1 MPFPVEIVSSHQ
13 DLSDWIVVG
22 AAVVQAV
29 GSVAAIVAA
38 VFLARHD
45 RLEGQRLAAQGRVS
59 ALAAIMSKAEE
70 TIRKPYTAL
79 SEEGSEAYARIFGAQ
94 YADTLRQLDRC
105 LNILR
110 AVPAYELGNWDLAS
124 AVVEME
130 EALTIGRDA
139 LEQVRADNQGLKMYP
154 AYGKPQL
161 GPLERPVNLAAEAT
175 ARIHQ
180 AAHRLSASAKAKGM
194 KITPAYVGK
203 MDTAL

>member
-1 MPFPVEIVSSHQ
+1 MPFPIEIVSSRQ

-29 GSVAAIVAA
+29 GSVAAIIAA
-38 VFLARHD
+38 VLLARHD
-45 RLEGQRLAAQGRVS
+45 RLEGLRLAAQGKVS

-110 AVPAYELGNWDLAS
+110 AVPVYELGNWDLAS

-130 EALTIGRDA
+130 EALTIGREA

-154 AYGKPQL
+154 AYGKLQL
-161 GPLERPVNLAAEAT
+161 GPLERPVNLAAEAN
-175 ARIHQ
+175 ARVHQ
-180 AAHRLSASAKAKGM
+180 AAHRLAASRRARRM
-194 KITPAYVGK
+194 KITPAYVGEV
-203 MDTAL
+203 DGAP